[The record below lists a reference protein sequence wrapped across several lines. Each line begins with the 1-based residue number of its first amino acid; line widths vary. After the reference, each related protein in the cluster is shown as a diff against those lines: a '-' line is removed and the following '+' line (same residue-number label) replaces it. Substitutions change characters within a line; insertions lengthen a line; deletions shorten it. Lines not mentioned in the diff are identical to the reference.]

1 MLWMILL
8 SVTAGFFAGFMDWIP
23 AGIQPYLDRLITYGV
38 CLIVFSVGIT
48 IGRNRDVWRQM
59 KTLGARVLLLPAS
72 VAAGTLLG
80 SLLVPLLIPIGFRE
94 TLAVGAGF
102 GWYSLSG
109 VLLMQLH
116 SAELGALAFLSNVFR
131 ELLSIVTI
139 PLLARYAGPFTCIA
153 PGGATT
159 MDTTLPLISRFSG
172 AESSLLAFI
181 NGLLLTICVPILI
194 PLFIG

>member
-1 MLWMILL
+1 MLWMIFL
-8 SVTAGFFAGFMDWIP
+8 SVAAGFFAGFMGWIP

-48 IGRNRDVWRQM
+48 IGRNREVWRRI
-59 KTLGARVLLLPAS
+59 KTLGIRVLLLPAS

-116 SAELGALAFLSNVFR
+116 SADLGALAFLSNVFR
-131 ELLSIVTI
+131 ELLSFAVI
-139 PLLARYAGPFTCIA
+139 PLLAWYAGPFTCIA

-159 MDTTLPLISRFSG
+159 MDTTLPLINRFSG
-172 AESSLLAFI
+172 AENSLPAFI

>member
-1 MLWMILL
+1 MLLL
-8 SVTAGFFAGFMDWIP
+8 IFLSIMTGLIAGFYNWIP
-23 AGIQPYLDRLITYGV
+23 PGIQHDLDRLITYGV
-38 CLIVFSVGIT
+38 CLIVFSVGVK
-48 IGRNRDVWRQM
+48 IGRNRDAWRQM
-59 KTLGARVLLLPAS
+59 KALGAKVLLLPAT

-80 SLLVPLLIPIGFRE
+80 SLIVSLFIPIGFRE

-131 ELLSIVTI
+131 ELLSIITI
-139 PLLARYAGPFTCIA
+139 PLLARYTGPFTIIA

-159 MDTTLPLISRFSG
+159 MDTTLPLISRFCS
-172 AESSLLAFI
+172 ANSSLLAFI
-181 NGLLLTICVPILI
+181 NGFILSLLVPILI